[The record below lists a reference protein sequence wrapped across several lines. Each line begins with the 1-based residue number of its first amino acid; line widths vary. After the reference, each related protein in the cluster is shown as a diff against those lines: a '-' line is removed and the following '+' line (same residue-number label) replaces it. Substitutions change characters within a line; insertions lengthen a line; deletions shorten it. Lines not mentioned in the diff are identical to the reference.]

1 MPCPCPA
8 QCLVGDK
15 TCRAFYA
22 PSSSRAS
29 FELGG
34 VSKAQ
39 NPFNFASNMES
50 VRIRIR
56 LEQPS
61 LASTKPAADKHHA
74 SNLAKILSANP

>member
-29 FELGG
+29 FELRGG
-34 VSKAQ
+34 FQKPRILPTLPATWNQYES
-39 NPFNFASNMES
+39 ASDYS
-50 VRIRIR
+50 SLRWPVQSPLRISIM
-56 LEQPS
+56 Q
-61 LASTKPAADKHHA
+61 AT
-74 SNLAKILSANP
+74 